1 MSFDFKKVQEILK
14 TELQDEYLFRTA
26 FTHRSYLNE
35 HTEKAH
41 KSNERL
47 EFLGDAVLQLLSS
60 EYLFEHYKNSP
71 EGDMTNYRSAVVCT
85 TSIGDEARRLGYGE
99 MLLLSNGEE
108 STGGREREYI
118 LANTFEAVLGALYLE
133 KGLDFC
139 KKFVERELLYKV
151 EEVIKK
157 EKYKDAK
164 SMFQEKSQ
172 ERFGVTPTYK
182 IEDSWGPDHEKN
194 FKVGV
199 FLNDKIWGE
208 GQGKS
213 KQKAEQNAAER
224 ALEKLEKMDNWK
236 CFCYNQSV
244 MSLTI
249 RLSRIGRK
257 NQPAY
262 KLVVA
267 NTRSKRNGQAVDII
281 GHYNPYEPT
290 DKFSYDKEK
299 FEKWVKQ
306 GAFVTTAVS
315 KLIEN
320 KYEYV
325 KYDPKKIKEE
335 KEAAAKEKE
344 AENNVE
350 NEKEVSEDVAEKNEH
365 VEDTNSEVEETK
377 EEKEEIVENKSE
389 EEPVEKGQETESAE
403 EVKEEKEE
411 VTEEK

>member
-14 TELQDEYLFRTA
+14 TELENEYLFRTA

-47 EFLGDAVLQLLSS
+47 EFLGDAVLQLISS

-85 TSIGDEARRLGYGE
+85 SSIGAEAKRLGYGE
-99 MLLLSNGEE
+99 LLLLSNGEE

-133 KGLDFC
+133 KGLEFC
-139 KKFVERELLYKV
+139 KNFVERELLYKI
-151 EEVIKK
+151 EEVIEK

-164 SMFQEKSQ
+164 SLFQEKSQ
-172 ERFGVTPTYK
+172 EKFGITPTYK

-224 ALEKLEKMDNWK
+224 ALEKLEKMDN
-236 CFCYNQSV
+236 
-244 MSLTI
+244 
-249 RLSRIGRK
+249 
-257 NQPAY
+257 
-262 KLVVA
+262 
-267 NTRSKRNGQAVDII
+267 
-281 GHYNPYEPT
+281 
-290 DKFSYDKEK
+290 
-299 FEKWVKQ
+299 
-306 GAFVTTAVS
+306 
-315 KLIEN
+315 
-320 KYEYV
+320 
-325 KYDPKKIKEE
+325 
-335 KEAAAKEKE
+335 
-344 AENNVE
+344 
-350 NEKEVSEDVAEKNEH
+350 
-365 VEDTNSEVEETK
+365 
-377 EEKEEIVENKSE
+377 
-389 EEPVEKGQETESAE
+389 
-403 EVKEEKEE
+403 
-411 VTEEK
+411 